1 LCSSS
6 VIKHLNE
13 FYQEDLGTALAY
25 YYFSFTDSEKENHF
39 TGDGMLCSIIKQL
52 CCQRPDTPEPLK
64 ALGAFMDKGHRPDSE
79 TLERALDAAVR
90 RFSAVYLIVD
100 ALDECPED
108 DYKRGHLMDS
118 LSRIC

>member
-6 VIKHLNE
+6 VIKHPNE
-13 FYQEDLGTALAY
+13 SYQEDLGTALAY
-25 YYFSFTDSEKENHF
+25 YYFSFTDSEKENHL

-64 ALGAFMDKGHRPDSE
+64 ALGAFMDKGRRPDSE

-90 RFSAVYLIVD
+90 GFSAVYLIID
-100 ALDECPED
+100 ASTNAQRMITNED
-108 DYKRGHLMDS
+108 ILW
-118 LSRIC
+118 IA